1 MGVERVVDITQPTR
15 RRRTALAPERPGQV
29 EHVAPGSLGAELGI
43 VPGDRLVKVNNRPLR
58 DILDFQYY
66 AAEEEV
72 LLEVERDGQLY
83 LYEVERG
90 LDEPWGISFSDPTN
104 DGIHICENAC
114 PFCFIKQIPK
124 GMRRSLYVMDDDYR
138 HSMLHGSFVTL
149 TNLTE
154 DDWRRIEEQRLG
166 PMHVSV
172 HATNPDLRAALVGN
186 PKGALILEHL
196 ARLERAGIDYHAQLV
211 LCPGVNDG
219 PELDRSLRDL
229 DACGPHLKSI
239 AGVPVGL
246 TRFGF
251 ERQSKRVRLSRP
263 CNRSLPGAELQMRRY
278 EPDEAAAV
286 IEQTE
291 RWQAHFRAT
300 RGETFFHLGDEF
312 YLMTERPVPPA
323 RDYDDFPQLED
334 GIGITRV
341 FLDDAARL
349 ARRGQRAGVASAAGI
364 IACGTLIGPTMERE
378 VARVNRA
385 TGSAITAVPLVNT
398 FFGGEINVSGLLTG
412 GELVRAF
419 ADRPGAEPLFIST
432 TMISRRTQTML
443 DDMSLDDLKTALRR
457 DVIVAEHLSDVAAV
471 LANTAVRAAS

>member
-1 MGVERVVDITQPTR
+1 VGVERVIDITAPTR
-15 RRRTALAPERPGQV
+15 TRRTALATERPGQL
-29 EHVAPGSLGAELGI
+29 EHVAPGSLGEELGLRA
-43 VPGDRLVKVNNRPLR
+43 GDRLLKVNNRPLR
-58 DILDFQYY
+58 DILDFQFY

-83 LYEVERG
+83 LYEVERN
-90 LDEPWGISFSDPTN
+90 LDEPWGLSFSDPTN
-104 DGIHICENAC
+104 DGIHICENTC

-172 HATNPDLRAALVGN
+172 HATNPDLRSALVGN

-196 ARLERAGIDYHAQLV
+196 ARLERAGIDYHAQFV

-219 PELDRSLRDL
+219 PELERSLRDL
-229 DACGPHLKSI
+229 EQCGPHLKSI

-246 TRFGF
+246 TRFGL

-263 CNRSLPGAELQMRRY
+263 CARTLPGAELQMRRY
-278 EPDEAAAV
+278 EPAEAEAV
-286 IEQTE
+286 IAQAR
-291 RWQAHFRAT
+291 RWQTHFRAT

-312 YLMTERPVPPA
+312 YLMTGQNVPPA

-334 GIGITRV
+334 GIGLTRS
-341 FLDDAARL
+341 FLQDAARVV
-349 ARRGQRAGVASAAGI
+349 RRGRRAEVAGAAGL
-364 IACGTLIGPTMERE
+364 IACGTLIGPTMVRE

-385 TGSAITAVPLVNT
+385 TGSALEAVPLVNT

-419 ADRPGAEPLFIST
+419 SDRPGAEPLFISN
-432 TMISRRTQTML
+432 TMISRRTDTLL
-443 DDMSLDDLKTALRR
+443 DDMTLADLKSALRR
-457 DVIVAEHLSDVAAV
+457 DVIVAGQLSDVLAA
-471 LANTAVRAAS
+471 LAESVAAA

>member
-1 MGVERVVDITQPTR
+1 VGVVRVQDITQPHQR
-15 RRRTALAPERPGQV
+15 RRAALATDQPGHV
-29 EHVAPGSLGAELGI
+29 EHVAPRSLAAEIGI
-43 VPGDRLVKVNNRPLR
+43 APGDRVVKVNNHPLR

-72 LLEVERDGQLY
+72 LLEIERDGELYLCEVERD
-83 LYEVERG
+83 

-104 DGIHICENAC
+104 DGIYICENAC

-154 DDWRRIEEQRLG
+154 DDWQRIEEQRLG

-172 HATNPDLRAALVGN
+172 HATNPELRAQLVGN
-186 PKGALILEHL
+186 PKGALIMEHL
-196 ARLERAGIDYHAQLV
+196 ARLERAGINYHAQLV

-219 PELDRSLRDL
+219 PELERSIEDL
-229 DACGPHLKSI
+229 AACGPHLKSI
-239 AGVPVGL
+239 AAVPVGL
-246 TRFGF
+246 TRFGL

-263 CNRSLPGAELQMRRY
+263 CIRTLPGAMLEMRRY
-278 EPDEAAAV
+278 EVDEARAV
-286 IEQTE
+286 IPQAE
-291 RWQAHFRAT
+291 RWQQHFRDA

-312 YLMTERPVPPA
+312 YLMTGAPVPPA
-323 RDYDDFPQLED
+323 EAYDDFPQIED

-349 ARRGQRAGVASAAGI
+349 TRRGRRANAAGARGI

-385 TGSAITAVPLVNT
+385 TGACLEVVPIDNT

-412 GELVRAF
+412 GELVRVFGERAG
-419 ADRPGAEPLFIST
+419 DEPLFIST
-432 TMISRRTQTML
+432 TMISRRTRTLL
-443 DDMSLDDLKTALRR
+443 DDITLDELKTTLRR
-457 DVIVAEHLSDVAAV
+457 EVTAAEHLSDVIRAIVRQPAA
-471 LANTAVRAAS
+471 AA